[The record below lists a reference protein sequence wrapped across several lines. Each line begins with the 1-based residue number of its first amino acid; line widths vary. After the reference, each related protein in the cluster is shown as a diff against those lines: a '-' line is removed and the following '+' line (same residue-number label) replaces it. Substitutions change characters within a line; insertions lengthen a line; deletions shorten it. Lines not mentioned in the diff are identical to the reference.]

1 MQYLRKGEGFVT
13 ILRFGHKLSSWPGMS
28 KLAPM
33 NQPSPPSPSVR
44 GPADHDIRDQI
55 VAAANE
61 HFSQYGY
68 GKTTVSDLA
77 KAIGFSK
84 AYIYKFFDSKQAIGE
99 AICSNCLGKIV
110 DAVEQAIEVEGL
122 SSTER
127 LRRLV
132 KALVETGV
140 SLFFNERK
148 LYDIAAFSAMERW
161 PSSQV
166 YSARIRRF
174 VLDIVREGRESG
186 EFERKTPLDETVEAI
201 HLSLR
206 PFTNPLLLQYNLD
219 YVEQAPTLISNLI
232 LRSLMP

>member
-1 MQYLRKGEGFVT
+1 
-13 ILRFGHKLSSWPGMS
+13 
-28 KLAPM
+28 M
-33 NQPSPPSPSVR
+33 NQPTAPSSSTR

-68 GKTTVSDLA
+68 AKTTVSDLA

-99 AICSNCLGKIV
+99 AICSSCLAKIV
-110 DAVEQAIEVEGL
+110 AAVEEAISEEGL

-127 LRRLV
+127 FRRLV
-132 KALVETGV
+132 KTLITTGID
-140 SLFFNERK
+140 LFFNDRK
-148 LYDIAAFSAMERW
+148 LYDIAAFSASERW

-166 YSARIRRF
+166 YDARIKQF
-174 VLDIVREGRESG
+174 VVQVVREGRESG

-201 HLSLR
+201 HLTLR
-206 PFTNPLLLQYNLD
+206 PFVNPLLLQYSLD
-219 YVEQAPTLISNLI
+219 HVEVAPTLTANLI

>member
-1 MQYLRKGEGFVT
+1 
-13 ILRFGHKLSSWPGMS
+13 
-28 KLAPM
+28 M
-33 NQPSPPSPSVR
+33 NQPSLFVSSPSTR
-44 GPADHDIRDQI
+44 GPAEHDIRDQI

-99 AICSNCLGKIV
+99 AICGNCLGQIAA
-110 DAVEQAIEVEGL
+110 AVEQAVNAEAL
-122 SSTER
+122 SATER

-132 KALVETGV
+132 KTVIATGV
-140 SLFFNERK
+140 DLFFNDRK
-148 LYDIAAFSAMERW
+148 LYDIAAFSASERW
-161 PSSQV
+161 NSALV
-166 YSARIRRF
+166 YEVQIKGF
-174 VLDIVREGRESG
+174 ILDIVRQGREAG

-201 HLSLR
+201 NLALR
-206 PFTNPLLLQYNLD
+206 PFVNPLLLQHNLD
-219 YVEQAPTLISNLI
+219 LIEQAPTLTTNLI

>member
-1 MQYLRKGEGFVT
+1 
-13 ILRFGHKLSSWPGMS
+13 
-28 KLAPM
+28 M
-33 NQPSPPSPSVR
+33 NQPSISSSSPSLR

-99 AICSNCLGKIV
+99 AICANCLAEIV
-110 DAVEQAIEVEGL
+110 AAVEQAINVEDL
-122 SSTER
+122 SPTER
-127 LRRLV
+127 FRRLV
-132 KALVETGV
+132 KTVIATGV
-140 SLFFNERK
+140 NLFFNDRK
-148 LYDIAAFSAMERW
+148 LYDIAAFAASESW
-161 PSSQV
+161 PSSQA
-166 YSARIRRF
+166 YDAQIKRF
-174 VLDIVREGRESG
+174 VLQIVREGREIG

-201 HLSLR
+201 HLALR
-206 PFTNPLLLQYNLD
+206 PFVNPLLLQYNLD
-219 YVEQAPTLISNLI
+219 FVEEAPTLTSNLI

>member
-1 MQYLRKGEGFVT
+1 
-13 ILRFGHKLSSWPGMS
+13 
-28 KLAPM
+28 M
-33 NQPSPPSPSVR
+33 NQPSISSSSPTPR

-99 AICSNCLGKIV
+99 AICANCLTEIV
-110 DAVEQAIEVEGL
+110 AAVEQAISVEGL
-122 SSTER
+122 SPTER
-127 LRRLV
+127 FRRLV
-132 KALVETGV
+132 KTVIATGV
-140 SLFFNERK
+140 NLFFTDRK
-148 LYDIAAFSAMERW
+148 LYDIAAFAASESW
-161 PSSQV
+161 PSTQA
-166 YSARIRRF
+166 YDAQIKRF
-174 VLDIVREGRESG
+174 VLQIVREGREIG

-201 HLSLR
+201 HLALR
-206 PFTNPLLLQYNLD
+206 PFVNPLLLQYNLD
-219 YVEQAPTLISNLI
+219 FVEEAPTLTSNLI